1 MKLLIDAGNTNI
13 KFAKFENHRCSE
25 LPQSSFMSL
34 IKDADVIVIAKVK
47 EYSLFIDVESKAKEY
62 DVPVIFPKVEPISFG
77 VTCGYKNVK
86 HLGIDRWLGVLAA
99 TISYPNRPLIVVD
112 SGTAMTIDFVL
123 PNKTHIGGWI
133 TPGLTLMKN
142 SIVER
147 APLVFVNNNIDDERI
162 GTDTPSALLN
172 GCLFSLVGTIDKA
185 RDEIR
190 RQLSDDEK
198 NNILIVLTGGD
209 RGKIARLLT
218 CDYVE
223 NKFLI
228 FEGLSLFS

>member
-13 KFAKFENHRCSE
+13 KFAKFESHQCSE

-47 EYSLFIDVESKAKEY
+47 EYSLFTDVESKAKEY
-62 DVPVIFPKVEPISFG
+62 NVPVIYPKVKPQDFG

-99 TISYPNRPLIVVD
+99 TASHPNRPLIVVD

-142 SIVER
+142 SVVER
-147 APLVFVNNNIDDERI
+147 APLVFAHDNVVEERI

-172 GCLFSLVGTIDKA
+172 GCLFSLVGIIDKA
-185 RDEIR
+185 RDELK
-190 RQLSDDEK
+190 RQLTDAEQ
-198 NNILIVLTGGD
+198 NNILIVITGGD
-209 RGKIARLLT
+209 SGKITRLLT

-223 NKFLI
+223 NKLLI